1 MPLAIRRASTADLC
15 ALLALENSFPGDQLR
30 REHFRHLLTRARA
43 DVWLGL
49 AADELLG
56 NAIVLYR
63 TGSHRARLY
72 SLVVAPWARGRGI
85 ARTLME
91 TAKQAAAARGCSTMS
106 LEVRCDNVPAINLYR
121 KLGYRFIERLPR
133 YYEDGRDGFRLQCS
147 LDTPAA
153 PPRIAA

>member
-1 MPLAIRRASTADLC
+1 MSLTIRRASTTDLS
-15 ALLALENSFPGDQLR
+15 ALLALESTFPGDQLQ

-43 DVWLGL
+43 DVWLCVATDGV
-49 AADELLG
+49 AG

-63 TGSHRARLY
+63 TGSRRARLY

-85 ARTLME
+85 ARTLMA
-91 TAKQAAAARGCSTMS
+91 TVNQAAAARSCNSMT
-106 LEVRCDNVPAINLYR
+106 LEVRCDNAPAINLYR

-133 YYEDGRDGFRLQCS
+133 YYEDGQDGFRLECS

-153 PPRIAA
+153 PPRVAA

>member
-1 MPLAIRRASTADLC
+1 MPLTIRRASIADLY
-15 ALLALENSFPGDQLR
+15 ALLALENSFSGDQLR

-43 DVWLGL
+43 DVWLRVV
-49 AADELLG
+49 ADELLG

-63 TGSHRARLY
+63 AGSRRARLY
-72 SLVVAPWARGRGI
+72 SLVVAPSARGRGI
-85 ARTLME
+85 ARSLME
-91 TAKQAAAARGCSTMS
+91 TAKQAAAARGCRTMT

-133 YYEDGRDGFRLQCS
+133 YYEDGQDGFRLECS
-147 LDTPAA
+147 FDTPAV

>member
-1 MPLAIRRASTADLC
+1 MSSTIRRATTADLS
-15 ALLALENSFPGDQLR
+15 ALLTLENSFPGDQLQ

-43 DVWLGL
+43 DVWLC
-49 AADELLG
+49 AAGESPLG

-63 TGSHRARLY
+63 SGSRRARLY
-72 SLVVAPWARGRGI
+72 SLVVAPRARGRGL
-85 ARTLME
+85 ARALVE
-91 TAKQAAAARGCSTMS
+91 TAKQAAAARGCGTMT

-133 YYEDGRDGFRLQCS
+133 YYEDRQDGLRLECS

>member
-1 MPLAIRRASTADLC
+1 MSLTIRRALTADLC
-15 ALLALENSFPGDQLR
+15 ALLALENSFPGDQLQ

-43 DVWLGL
+43 DVWLCV
-49 AADELLG
+49 AADELAG

-63 TGSHRARLY
+63 AGSRRARLY

-91 TAKQAAAARGCSTMS
+91 TVKQAAAARGCNTMT
-106 LEVRCDNVPAINLYR
+106 LEVRCDNVPAISLYR

-133 YYEDGRDGFRLQCS
+133 YYEDGQDGFRLECS
-147 LDTPAA
+147 LDTPAV